1 MNDRKNGANGNLGKA
16 DKATKAAKAT
26 KANKSA
32 KPSKAVKANKHDRK
46 RPLRAELVFILDAS
60 GSMGG
65 LEDDTIGGFNTMID
79 ENRELPGEAKVS
91 VVTFNDRSNVQ
102 LDRVDIDEVPHLTRK
117 EYRCSGC
124 TALLDAVGGAIDHI
138 DLVQRVQPKGYEAQ
152 KVLFAITTDGMEN
165 ASRRYTYARVK
176 HLIERHREMG
186 WEFIFIGANID
197 VEAEAE
203 RLGIDRQ
210 RAVPYIADD
219 FGTGAVYRAASGAVH
234 AMRCDAPLES
244 SGWRDELDEDVRTR
258 GGK

>member
-1 MNDRKNGANGNLGKA
+1 MNGKKNGTSGNFGK
-16 DKATKAAKAT
+16 TS
-26 KANKSA
+26 KSA
-32 KPSKAVKANKHDRK
+32 KSSKHDHK
-46 RPLRAELVFILDAS
+46 RPQRTELVFILDAS

-91 VVTFNDRSNVQ
+91 VVTFNDRSRV
-102 LDRVDIDEVPHLTRK
+102 LIDRADIDEVPRLTRK
-117 EYRCSGC
+117 KYRCSGC
-124 TALLDAVGGAIDHI
+124 TALLDAVGGAIEHI
-138 DLVQRVQPKGYEAQ
+138 DLVQRVQPKGYEVQ

-165 ASRRYTYARVK
+165 ASRRYTYSRVK

-219 FGTGAVYRAASGAVH
+219 FGTGAVYRAASGAVR
-234 AMRCDAPLES
+234 AVRCNASLEL

-258 GGK
+258 GGRK

>member
-1 MNDRKNGANGNLGKA
+1 MNGKKNSASGNFGKTGKA
-16 DKATKAAKAT
+16 SGATRGTKA
-26 KANKSA
+26 
-32 KPSKAVKANKHDRK
+32 SKRDRK
-46 RPLRAELVFILDAS
+46 RPQRTELVFILDAS

-91 VVTFNDRSNVQ
+91 VVTFNNHSRVL
-102 LDRVDIDEVPHLTRK
+102 LDRVDIDEVPRLTRK
-117 EYRCSGC
+117 KYRCSGC
-124 TALLDAVGGAIDHI
+124 TALLDAVGGAIEHI

-165 ASRRYTYARVK
+165 ASRRYTYSRVK

-197 VEAEAE
+197 VEAEAD

-219 FGTGAVYRAASGAVH
+219 FGTGAVYRAASGAVR
-234 AMRCDAPLES
+234 AVRCNASLEF

-258 GGK
+258 GRR

>member
-1 MNDRKNGANGNLGKA
+1 MNGKKQNGSSGNFGK
-16 DKATKAAKAT
+16 TGKAAKSSGAT
-26 KANKSA
+26 KGT
-32 KPSKAVKANKHDRK
+32 KPSKRDRK
-46 RPLRAELVFILDAS
+46 RPQRTELVFILDAS

-65 LEDDTIGGFNTMID
+65 LEGDTISGFNTMID

-91 VVTFNDRSNVQ
+91 VVTFNNHSRVL
-102 LDRVDIDEVPHLTRK
+102 LDRVDIDEVPRLTRK
-117 EYRCSGC
+117 QYRCGGC
-124 TALLDAVGGAIDHI
+124 TALLDAVGGAIEHI

-165 ASRRYTYARVK
+165 ASRRYMYSRVK
-176 HLIERHREMG
+176 HLIEHHREMG

-197 VEAEAE
+197 VEAEAD
-203 RLGIDRQ
+203 RLGVDRQ

-219 FGTGAVYRAASGAVH
+219 FGTGAVYRAASGAVR
-234 AMRCDAPLES
+234 AVRCNASLEF

>member
-1 MNDRKNGANGNLGKA
+1 MNGKKQNGTSGNYGKVG
-16 DKATKAAKAT
+16 KAAKPSGAT
-26 KANKSA
+26 KTAKS
-32 KPSKAVKANKHDRK
+32 SKHDRK
-46 RPLRAELVFILDAS
+46 RPQRTELVFILDAS

-91 VVTFNDRSNVQ
+91 VVTFNNHSRVL
-102 LDRVDIDEVPHLTRK
+102 LDRVDIDEVPRLTRK
-117 EYRCSGC
+117 KYRCGGC
-124 TALLDAVGGAIDHI
+124 TALLDAVGGAIEHI

-165 ASRRYTYARVK
+165 ASRRYTYSRVK

-197 VEAEAE
+197 VEAEAD

-219 FGTGAVYRAASGAVH
+219 FGTGAVYRAASGAVR
-234 AMRCDAPLES
+234 AVRCNASLEF